1 MNAVLKLTLTNVRML
16 IAESR
21 MILNEA
27 LKMLSRKDLELAE
40 ALATKALERLNEA
53 STMLSQ
59 IEQKVLK
66 GE

>member
-27 LKMLSRKDLELAE
+27 LNMLRRKDLELAE
-40 ALATKALERLNEA
+40 TLAAKALERLNEA